1 MEDNLEQMRRQISLL
16 KGRLAQHEIVSD
28 ESIERTIG
36 RYIKEYNRTRRQN
49 LIMMTAVTVSA
60 PLCLYNLRIPVWFIF
75 LTISYF
81 FVAICYE
88 LLSHDR
94 IDETSFSDSDM
105 VSISAKAAKMIR
117 RNGQWLLFGIP
128 MSAVWLALFAREI
141 IRVNGGV
148 ENSTFLLAGAVT
160 GGIIGGIIGL
170 KRYRR
175 SRDNARAII
184 DEVNRIRSQ
193 N

>member
-49 LIMMTAVTVSA
+49 LIMMTAVIVST

-88 LLSHDR
+88 FLSHDR

-148 ENSTFLLAGAVT
+148 ENSAFLLAGAVT

-170 KRYRR
+170 KRYRH

>member
-49 LIMMTAVTVSA
+49 LIMMAAVTVSA
-60 PLCLYNLRIPVWFIF
+60 PLCLYNLRIPVWFIL

-88 LLSHDR
+88 LLSHTR

-105 VSISAKAAKMIR
+105 VSISAKAAKMIK

-128 MSAVWLALFAREI
+128 MSAIWLTLFAREI

-148 ENSTFLLAGAVT
+148 ENSAFLLAGAVT

-175 SRDNARAII
+175 SRANARAII
-184 DEVNRIRSQ
+184 EEVSRIRSL

>member
-49 LIMMTAVTVSA
+49 LIMMTAVIVST

-128 MSAVWLALFAREI
+128 MSAVWLALFGREI

-148 ENSTFLLAGAVT
+148 ENSAFLLAGAVT

>member
-1 MEDNLEQMRRQISLL
+1 MEDNLEQMRRQMSAL

-49 LIMMTAVTVSA
+49 LIMMAAVTVSA
-60 PLCLYNLRIPVWFIF
+60 PLCLYNLRIPVWFIL

-81 FVAICYE
+81 IVAICYE
-88 LLSHDR
+88 LISHTR

-105 VSISAKAAKMIR
+105 VSISAKAAKMIK

-128 MSAVWLALFAREI
+128 MSAIWLTLFAREI

-148 ENSTFLLAGAVT
+148 ENSAFLLAGAVT

-175 SRDNARAII
+175 SRANARAII
-184 DEVNRIRSQ
+184 EEVSRIRSL

>member
-49 LIMMTAVTVSA
+49 LIMMAAVTVSA

-88 LLSHDR
+88 LISHTR

-105 VSISAKAAKMIR
+105 VSISAKAAKMIK

-128 MSAVWLALFAREI
+128 MSAIWLTLFAREI

-148 ENSTFLLAGAVT
+148 ENSAFLLAGAVT

-175 SRDNARAII
+175 SRANARAII
-184 DEVNRIRSQ
+184 EEVSRIRSL

>member
-49 LIMMTAVTVSA
+49 LIMMTAVIVST

-128 MSAVWLALFAREI
+128 MSAVWLVLFAREI

-148 ENSTFLLAGAVT
+148 ENSAFLLAGAVT

-175 SRDNARAII
+175 ARDNARAII